1 MLEIKNVCKKYDRK
15 VLNNVNLVFGDTGFY
30 CLIGDSGSGKSTLLN
45 IIAGIEKLDEGNVYY
60 NGKDISLINSSYYN
74 NKIVSYIFQS
84 YNLIDKYSVKENV
97 LLPLRIR
104 KDKIN
109 VDLDDIFGAL
119 KIKYLINRF
128 INKLSGGEKQRVAI
142 ARTIVQD
149 AKIILADEPTGALDS
164 SNSLRIM
171 SILKRISKDKLV
183 IVVTHNKKLAYRFA
197 DGIINIKDGIVENN
211 NDIIRDDTYRE
222 LNDNGRFKFR
232 FIDKIWMAF
241 RNLLYK
247 KLRNILTVIAFMI
260 GLFSLGLV
268 ISISNGF
275 NKELDS
281 LNKSSLFNYPL
292 IVSKV
297 NYVDNL
303 NSNIKLRGDI
313 NVKDG
318 DVIRNE
324 FDDKLYNLINGL
336 DSSVVNGV
344 SYIRDIDEDF
354 RNVSLVMPNSSFFE
368 VVEGRMATSVNEVVI
383 LLDDDDAINEEL
395 YNYLNV
401 EKNGV
406 INNSF
411 VVNGRKLVVCGVVK
425 SNNDYFSGL
434 SGILYSNDLFDEDI
448 LDIYIY
454 VKGLE
459 CKEKVKDV
467 LSDYYVRDDAEE
479 VTNVLSNLV
488 DGISV
493 VLVLFS
499 MISLIVSVIMIWV
512 ISYVSVVERL
522 RDIGIYK
529 CLGFRNKDIRN
540 LFVFENIII
549 GFISWILAICFVFI
563 VSGLIN
569 NYVSSVVG
577 IDGIVCMDSWCIILL
592 FMVSLLLCYLASLI
606 PANIGSRKNVASII
620 NS

>member
-1 MLEIKNVCKKYDRK
+1 MLEIRNVCKKYDRK
-15 VLNNVNLVFGDTGFY
+15 VLDDVNLVFGDTGFY

-45 IIAGIEKLDEGNVYY
+45 IMAGIENPDEGCVFY
-60 NGKDISLINSSYYN
+60 NNRDISLIDRSYYN

-84 YNLIDKYSVKENV
+84 YNLIDKYSVRENV
-97 LLPLRIR
+97 LLPVKIR

-119 KIKYLINRF
+119 KIRYLIDR
-128 INKLSGGEKQRVAI
+128 KVSRLSGGEKQRVAI
-142 ARTIVQD
+142 ARSLVQD
-149 AKIILADEPTGALDS
+149 SRIILADEPTGALDS

-171 SILKRISKDKLV
+171 SILKRISRDKLV
-183 IVVTHNKKLAYRFA
+183 IVVTHNRKLAYRFA
-197 DGIINIKDGIVENN
+197 DGIISIKDGVVDVSDVSCINS
-211 NDIIRDDTYRE
+211 DIDDIGCDR
-222 LNDNGRFKFR
+222 FR
-232 FIDKIWMAF
+232 FRFFDKMWMAIK
-241 RNLLYK
+241 NLVHK
-247 KLRNILTVIAFMI
+247 RLRNFLTVLAFMI

-268 ISISNGF
+268 LSISNGF

-281 LNKSSLFNYPL
+281 LNRSSLFTYPL
-292 IVSKV
+292 IISRV
-297 NYVDNL
+297 NYVDNI
-303 NSNIKLRGDI
+303 NSSVSDRNGI
-313 NVKDG
+313 NVKDSG
-318 DVIRNE
+318 TVKNV
-324 FDDKLYNLINGL
+324 FDDKLFDLVNGL
-336 DSSVVNGV
+336 GSDLV
-344 SYIRDIDEDF
+344 SGIGYVRDIDDVF
-354 RNVSLVMPNSSFFE
+354 RSVSMAMPNSDFFE
-368 VVEGRMATSVNEVVI
+368 VVDGRMPVNSNEVVV
-383 LLDDDDAINEEL
+383 LVDDDDAIGDDV

-411 VVNGRKLVVCGVVK
+411 IVDGKSIVVCGVVR
-425 SNNDYFSGL
+425 SNNDYFSSM

-454 VKGLE
+454 VRDLDSKDRI
-459 CKEKVKDV
+459 KDV

-479 VTNVLSNLV
+479 VTSVLSNLV

-512 ISYVSVVERL
+512 ISYVSVIERL

-529 CLGFRNKDIRN
+529 CLGYRNNDIRN

-549 GFISWILAICFVFI
+549 GFISWLFGVLFI
-563 VSGLIN
+563 YVVSNIINGYVDNLI
-569 NYVSSVVG
+569 G
-577 IDGIVCMDSWCIILL
+577 IDGLVCMDNWCIVLL
-592 FMVSLLLCYLASLI
+592 LVVSLVLCYFASLI
-606 PANIGSRKNVASII
+606 PAIIGSRKKVVDII